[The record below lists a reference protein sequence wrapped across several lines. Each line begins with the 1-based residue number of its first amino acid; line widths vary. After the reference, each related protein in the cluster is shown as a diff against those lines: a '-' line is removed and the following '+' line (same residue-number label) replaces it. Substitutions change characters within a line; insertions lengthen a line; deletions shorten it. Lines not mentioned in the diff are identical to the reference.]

1 MNNQPVYI
9 GIDTE
14 TGGIGSD
21 TSLLT
26 AYFGLYD
33 KDLELVDDLYLFCKP
48 DDGVYR
54 VTGRAME
61 INGINLAEHDK
72 VAERNETI
80 KHTGSLKYWL
90 KNHCKH
96 LYLEKT
102 EFDPICGYDVTFEIF
117 NPQTR
122 NNTLKPLGHNVKFD
136 ITKVTENIIS
146 ESDWNAFVSY
156 RVLDTGTIGGFAIE
170 VGLIPPTINASL
182 SSLAEY
188 FGVGKQPETGHEA
201 NKDVWMTVAVYKC
214 LKALFREKV

>member
-1 MNNQPVYI
+1 MDNQPVYI
-9 GIDTE
+9 SLDTE

-48 DDGVYR
+48 DDGIYR
-54 VTGRAME
+54 VTGKAME

-72 VAERNETI
+72 VAEN
-80 KHTGSLKYWL
+80 KSMTGSK
-90 KNHCKH
+90 
-96 LYLEKT
+96 LYNFLRKP
-102 EFDPICGYDVTFEIF
+102 FDDNLDDSGNGQPL
-117 NPQTR
+117 
-122 NNTLKPLGHNVKFD
+122 LKPLGHNVKFD
-136 ITKVTENIIS
+136 ILKVTDNILN
-146 ESDWNAFVSY
+146 EAAWDQFVSY
-156 RVLDTGTIGGFAIE
+156 RTLDTGTIGGFAIE
-170 VGLIPPTINASL
+170 VGLIPPTVSASL